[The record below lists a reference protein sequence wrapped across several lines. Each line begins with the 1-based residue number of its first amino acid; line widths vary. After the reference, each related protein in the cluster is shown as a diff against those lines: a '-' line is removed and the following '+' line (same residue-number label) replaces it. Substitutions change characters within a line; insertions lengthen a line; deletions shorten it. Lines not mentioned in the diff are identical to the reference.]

1 MIIRIMGE
9 GQFEVADVDQ
19 KLLQTYD
26 NQVEDAVNAGNE
38 EAARTALSALHDY
51 VVSHGQA
58 VADDYLGS
66 SDVVIPF
73 VDATLAEIAELLT
86 GEGFIPDPA

>member
-9 GQFEVADVDQ
+9 GQFDVADVDQ
-19 KLLQTYD
+19 DLLQKYD

-38 EAARTALSALHDY
+38 EAVRSALNSLHEY
-51 VVSHGQA
+51 VKATGSPVS
-58 VADDYLGS
+58 DDYLGS